1 MVLGLVTDSDCV
13 ELVCVALATTGCSA
27 RNSVEPTWFYTS
39 FFLLCTNTSSLELRE
54 RLVIA
59 SWVFCQELNNCI
71 QILLM
76 KLLTYFRQR
85 NNNRTLSHPKWVWDF
100 VWTWD
105 VQICVS
111 LRYCWVGRITDFSM
125 SGHRWGNSSIQ
136 VRNLHSLVGQHLRDV
151 AELNINLKDYI
162 CERAGTGLI
171 LKLQRCSGEKQVWGT
186 KVMNKY

>member
-13 ELVCVALATTGCSA
+13 ELVCVALATGCSA

-59 SWVFCQELNNCI
+59 SWVFCQELNNRI

-85 NNNRTLSHPKWVWDF
+85 NNNKHSLTRSECETLSGLGMSKSVSHYGIAGWDALQTLF
-100 VWTWD
+100 
-105 VQICVS
+105 
-111 LRYCWVGRITDFSM
+111 Y
-125 SGHRWGNSSIQ
+125 
-136 VRNLHSLVGQHLRDV
+136 VRSQMG
-151 AELNINLKDYI
+151 
-162 CERAGTGLI
+162 
-171 LKLQRCSGEKQVWGT
+171 KLQHSGQESP
-186 KVMNKY
+186 